1 MIFLAGFLDTLLRGL
16 AFIGLALSVG
26 GVAFRWIALRSLPPT
41 AQRAIR
47 RCATLIAVG
56 AFLDGAAQLCA
67 IVVSVWSLADDSGR
81 WPLSAFL
88 ATGFA
93 RAAIA
98 HAAVALALGVLA
110 VFVRR
115 ADRGWLLAA
124 LLGLLVMATGGPLTH
139 GASRLSHPLLL
150 MTITVLH
157 QLPSVVWIGGVV
169 HLVAQW
175 RWIRREPEGRQA
187 LWPAMVM
194 RFSPVAMICVVAL
207 LVAGT
212 YLALQYVHGWIGL
225 IGTAY
230 GTMLVTKI
238 ALLAAAL
245 VLGAMN
251 FSASRAGRSSSRVS
265 AAGLFSFV
273 PVLIEAE
280 AAIGVCI
287 LLAAAAFTGQPPAV
301 DIQPDWAA
309 PAEVARTFAPKVPQ
323 FTMPPYQQMLDT
335 SRLVTDLYSLPAPL
349 EKLQSDFN
357 HNVSGAFVL
366 LAAIGALLYRAAGA
380 QWARHWPL
388 AFAPLG
394 LFVLVF
400 AEPTI
405 WPTGREPF
413 WATLV
418 VPEVLVH
425 RLAAVLV
432 LALAIFEWR
441 VSAGGLA
448 GTRASYVFPILCFVG
463 GAMLL
468 SHSHSLFVTKWAF
481 LIEVSHNALG
491 IFAVLAG
498 AARWLEL
505 RLPDRQGRAVAGRV
519 WPVCLALVGVVLLFY
534 RET

>member
-16 AFIGLALSVG
+16 AFIGLALSIG
-26 GVAFRWIALRSLPPT
+26 GVAFRWIALRGVQPS
-41 AQRAIR
+41 AQRAVR
-47 RCATLIAVG
+47 RCATLVAVG
-56 AFLDGAAQLCA
+56 AFLDAAAQLCA
-67 IVVSVWSLADDSGR
+67 IVVSVWSLADDSGH

-93 RAAIA
+93 RAAIV
-98 HAAVALALGVLA
+98 HAAVGLALGVLA
-110 VFVRR
+110 LYVRR
-115 ADRGWLLAA
+115 SNRGWLLAA

-157 QLPSVVWIGGVV
+157 QLPSVVWIGGVI

-175 RWIRREPEGRQA
+175 RWLRREAEGQQT
-187 LWPAMVM
+187 LWPAMVT
-194 RFSPVAMICVVAL
+194 RFSPVALICVAAL
-207 LVAGT
+207 LIAGT
-212 YLALQYVHGWIGL
+212 YLAFQYVHGWIGL
-225 IGTAY
+225 TGTAY
-230 GTMLVTKI
+230 GTMLLTKI
-238 ALLAAAL
+238 SLLAAAL
-245 VLGAMN
+245 VLGGMN
-251 FSASRAGRSSSRVS
+251 FSASRAARSST
-265 AAGLFSFV
+265 AALADVFGRV
-273 PVLIEAE
+273 PVLIETE

-301 DIQPDWAA
+301 DIQPDWAP
-309 PAEVARTFAPKVPQ
+309 PAEVAQTFAPKVPQ

-366 LAAIGALLYRAAGA
+366 LAAIGALLYRIAGA

-394 LFVLVF
+394 LFVLIF

-413 WATLV
+413 WATLI

-425 RLAAVLV
+425 RLAALLV
-432 LALAIFEWR
+432 MALALFEWR
-441 VSAGGLA
+441 VSAGRLG
-448 GTRASYVFPILCFVG
+448 GTRASYAFPILCFVG

-468 SHSHSLFVTKWAF
+468 SHSHSLFVSKWAF

-505 RLPDRQGRAVAGRV
+505 RLPDRAGRAAAGRV
-519 WPVCLALVGVVLLFY
+519 WPVCLALVGLVLLFY